1 MKVYLEQENDDVTMS
16 RRTSKAKN
24 TGQRTEWPEKETM

>member
-1 MKVYLEQENDDVTMS
+1 MKVYLEQENDDVTMAK
-16 RRTSKAKN
+16 RTSKAKN